1 MKSFNFLS
9 NLVEKILRDEKKI
22 FKKKEEDRFSSTVQ
36 LVKNSSC
43 DIFLPLVHFQ
53 SQNFIEKK

>member
-43 DIFLPLVHFQ
+43 DIFFTLVLFQ